1 MKKLLK
7 KKVKGFTLVELVICI
22 AIIAI
27 LVSIAIPQYN
37 KARLSAVCATHNS
50 NVQSIKSAAIL
61 TQMEDDKTTLDNKTV
76 AANIEGGELPTI
88 NKAITDATGK
98 KDWTITADKDS
109 GNITVDPGLVKL
121 EGNKIVLVEGSN
133 GSSNQ

>member
-1 MKKLLK
+1 MKKTLK

-61 TQMEDDKTTLDNKTV
+61 TQMENDKTDFSNDKV
-76 AANIEGGELPTI
+76 AENIEGGKLPTI
-88 NKAITDATGK
+88 NKAIEEATGK
-98 KDWTITADKDS
+98 SAWTITAEKNG

-121 EGNKIVLVEGSN
+121 EGNKIVLVDGSN
-133 GSSNQ
+133 ATTNE

>member
-61 TQMEDDKTTLDNKTV
+61 TQMEDNKDTLDNKSV
-76 AANIEGGELPTI
+76 ANNIEGGKLPTI
-88 NKAITDATGK
+88 NKAIQDATGK
-98 KDWTITADKDS
+98 EAWTITAEKES